1 MIIIQ
6 VTYKVF
12 IVFSP
17 KEILLD
23 PNAFLISTSLK
34 KIRVLLRESLFFSI
48 SISPNVRIYLTIFMF
63 YSVMLF
69 FVKLVFCIKF
79 MVSLL
84 LIPLIMQR

>member
-34 KIRVLLRESLFFSI
+34 KIKSLIAGKFIFF
-48 SISPNVRIYLTIFMF
+48 NFN
-63 YSVMLF
+63 
-69 FVKLVFCIKF
+69 
-79 MVSLL
+79 
-84 LIPLIMQR
+84 IPKR

>member
-23 PNAFLISTSLK
+23 PNAFLISTK

-69 FVKLVFCIKF
+69 LVKLVFCIKF

>member
-48 SISPNVRIYLTIFMF
+48 SISPNVRIYLTIFISANKYLCF
-63 YSVMLF
+63 TVSNF
-69 FVKLVFCIKF
+69 FWLNWYFALSLWSHFC
-79 MVSLL
+79 
-84 LIPLIMQR
+84 